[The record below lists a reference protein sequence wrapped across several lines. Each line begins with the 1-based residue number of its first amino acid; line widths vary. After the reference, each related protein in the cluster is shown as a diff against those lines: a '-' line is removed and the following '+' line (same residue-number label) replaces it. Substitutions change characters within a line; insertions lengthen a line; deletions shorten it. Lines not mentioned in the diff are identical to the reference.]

1 MVTYFLSVQELTV
14 RHLQKLAAAQR
25 LVLGARSP
33 VEELARFRQGYA
45 TCAQVGGKGM
55 LVDILILSAAFRRLP
70 SFFFPPLAL
79 I

>member
-1 MVTYFLSVQELTV
+1 M

-45 TCAQVGGKGM
+45 TCAQVGG
-55 LVDILILSAAFRRLP
+55 RRVLEE
-70 SFFFPPLAL
+70 F
-79 I
+79 

>member
-1 MVTYFLSVQELTV
+1 M

-45 TCAQVGGKGM
+45 TCAQVGG
-55 LVDILILSAAFRRLP
+55 LRVLEELLANAFRRLH
-70 SFFFPPLAL
+70 SFFFPPPAW